1 MALPPLLPDARRRR
15 ALEVARLNGR
25 GVIAFCLV
33 GAALALVRREW
44 LEAGLGL
51 VATSAGLL
59 ELSGRRRALAGA
71 PDAWRRLVGAQ
82 VWLLALILGYAAW
95 RWVATTPEELWR
107 TLPGFLRQHL
117 DTQLYLAGFD
127 PALDRPFLLALL
139 NQAVCGSLALVA
151 LAYQGGLA
159 LYYARRRGDFQTAG

>member
-25 GVIAFCLV
+25 GVIVWCLL
-33 GAALALVRREW
+33 GAALALVRHEW
-44 LEAGLGL
+44 FEAGLGL
-51 VATSAGLL
+51 IAMSAGLL
-59 ELSGRRRALAGA
+59 ELSGRRRLLAGE
-71 PDAWRRLVGAQ
+71 PNAWRRLVGAQ
-82 VWLLALILGYAAW
+82 LWLLALILGYAAW

-139 NQAVCGSLALVA
+139 NQAVCGGLVLVA
-151 LAYQGGLA
+151 LVYQGGLA
-159 LYYARRRGDFQTAG
+159 LYYARRRRDFQAPG